1 MPRRL
6 LVPTGPE
13 CYRYETGGRRDR
25 RRCISVRTGIQTG
38 SARRQ
43 SCLRCCGCKAGEGI
57 MPEHSSE
64 ELLAVFDRCPLHAR
78 YWAIFGLVSAVAA
91 LDFFDFFS
99 VGF

>member
-1 MPRRL
+1 VGVGIADIASASEQEFRPDPPDVNLAFAAAAVRL
-6 LVPTGPE
+6 
-13 CYRYETGGRRDR
+13 GR
-25 RRCISVRTGIQTG
+25 
-38 SARRQ
+38 
-43 SCLRCCGCKAGEGI
+43 EF

-99 VGF
+99 VGFLVAKIAPDWHLTYGQ